1 MARKGRWAK
10 LGAPGPQVPTSEAW
24 RNALRHQKESV
35 AFSGCEVVPGLE
47 ARGPALE
54 GGDLA
59 LSWFLGKGAD
69 QPDTRE
75 PQTAERTG
83 FPAPAQLLQPL
94 PQPRVTRPRPAQLQ
108 AFDLNPAWMQPPL
121 ATASYWFRVPWAVSR
136 CVLCSLQGAGAV

>member
-1 MARKGRWAK
+1 M
-10 LGAPGPQVPTSEAW
+10 
-24 RNALRHQKESV
+24 

-59 LSWFLGKGAD
+59 LSRFLGKGAD
-69 QPDTRE
+69 RPDTRE

-108 AFDLNPAWMQPPL
+108 VFDLNPAWMQPHWQQLLTGFVFPGRSV
-121 ATASYWFRVPWAVSR
+121 AVSSAPSRVP
-136 CVLCSLQGAGAV
+136 GAL